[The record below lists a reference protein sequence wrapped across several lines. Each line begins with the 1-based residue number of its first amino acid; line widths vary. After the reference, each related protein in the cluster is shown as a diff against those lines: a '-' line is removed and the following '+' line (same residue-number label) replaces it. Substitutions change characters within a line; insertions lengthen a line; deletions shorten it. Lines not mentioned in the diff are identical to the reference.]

1 MRVRPAFYERSHCN
15 LPQLLSGI
23 SFVYTETDE
32 EVLHYSQLMFVR
44 RRYPITGFPL
54 TYVRLT
60 RLGNDLGFV
69 LVISIF
75 PSPPLSL
82 SHVSIPLSLV
92 SIPLFLLLLWLV
104 SAPSIAFSIRAEGEE
119 EREGL
124 CKRGK
129 AAVRI

>member
-32 EVLHYSQLMFVR
+32 EKVLHYSQLMFVR

-75 PSPPLSL
+75 PSPPSL
-82 SHVSIPLSLV
+82 PLSCLYSSFSRFYPSFSPPPLV
-92 SIPLFLLLLWLV
+92 GLSALYRLLYQGGGRGRKG
-104 SAPSIAFSIRAEGEE
+104 RA
-119 EREGL
+119 
-124 CKRGK
+124 
-129 AAVRI
+129 V